1 MKRMLLF
8 AAAVLFSVTVW
19 AQQSIDADFTQVRH
33 LKVSGKTTDKAGHIS
48 FDGKDQLSMIYS
60 EPEGEFFIVDGNQVK
75 MNLNGKKAE
84 LDANKVKLVKLQRA
98 TLLNCLSGNWE
109 QAAIDNN
116 AETTV
121 NEKDG
126 FRNILIK
133 AKGKVPRGGY
143 SSVDLTYRLSDGML
157 VKMILEE
164 AIGVINTYEM
174 KAR

>member
-1 MKRMLLF
+1 MRRIYLIIIALMLSSV
-8 AAAVLFSVTVW
+8 AFS
-19 AQQSIDADFTQVRH
+19 QQYDTDFTQTH
-33 LKVSGKTTDKAGHIS
+33 FLKVSGKTTHKAGHLV
-48 FDGKDQLSMIYS
+48 FDGKNQLSMIYS
-60 EPEGEFFIVDGNQVK
+60 EPEGEYFIVEGSKVK

-84 LDANKVKLVKLQRA
+84 LDADKVKLVKLQRA
-98 TLLNCLSGNWE
+98 TLLNCIAGNWE

-121 NEKDG
+121 EEAG
-126 FRNILIK
+126 GYRHVLIQ

-143 SSVDLTYRLSDGML
+143 NSVDLTYRLKDGLL

-174 KAR
+174 E